1 MDNKFT
7 IDFFELSFL
16 AEACIP
22 TRPIARTVFWQNLS
36 KRYYNQMSKDER
48 ARLFEWM
55 NRNDHYKESLTKH
68 QDTKDFHCRFDPD
81 NQYLVSTLYKGK
93 KEVIEAYKQDGK
105 YCTQPNTSI
114 IEEYIKDI
122 KKAN

>member
-22 TRPIARTVFWQNLS
+22 KRPIARTIFWQNLS
-36 KRYYNQMSKDER
+36 KIYYNQMSKDER
-48 ARLFEWM
+48 DRLFEWM
-55 NRNDHYKESLTKH
+55 NRNDYYKESLTKH

-81 NQYLVSTLYKGK
+81 NQYWVSTLYKGK

-114 IEEYIKDI
+114 IEEYITDI
-122 KKAN
+122 KKSD